1 MSKLNIESE
10 LYSPVL
16 SPEIKMALH
25 KEHQAM
31 REIIKKEIEEGI
43 QKAFKSNTVRIDS
56 LECDINKTREDLKH
70 SNRFQQGSL
79 PVEDEPYRQNGMNRV
94 KSLQKYSIP
103 IILVLL
109 VSILVFFIWPEH
121 ESSPTPTKSSLPVSE
136 VNPPEWQ
143 PALSSEVETETSDD
157 QIISSS
163 EPIPMF
169 GDGNRTKPVYA
180 SANVKEDKK
189 AQVNLKSDHPTYVAA
204 LDDIINTETAPEH
217 SKLKAL
223 IQKLYTAE
231 GLEGTR
237 HSVSQA
243 QQKRRFKNYVEKS
256 SYDVYLIRGLFEY
269 IAALSCLD
277 CGEKI
282 LVDLLLSDI
291 KNPIL
296 TTLNQKL
303 PEPDRFAPLPVVKK
317 NNKEFKEFMAAV
329 ILLQLKD

>member
-43 QKAFKSNTVRIDS
+43 QKAFKSNTVRIES
-56 LECDINKTREDLKH
+56 LECDINKTRDDLKH
-70 SNRFQQGSL
+70 SSRFQQGSH
-79 PVEDEPYRQNGMNRV
+79 PVEDAPQNGMNRV
-94 KSLQKYSIP
+94 ESLQKYSIP
-103 IILVLL
+103 IILVFL

-121 ESSPTPTKSSLPVSE
+121 ESSPTQEKSSLPVSD

-143 PALSSEVETETSDD
+143 SALSSEVETETSDD

-163 EPIPMF
+163 EPRPMF
-169 GDGNRTKPVYA
+169 GDENRTKPVY
-180 SANVKEDKK
+180 ANVKEDKK
-189 AQVNLKSDHPTYVAA
+189 AQVNLKSDHQTYVAA
-204 LDDIINTETAPEH
+204 LDDIINTETAAEH

-231 GLEGTR
+231 GLDGTG

-256 SYDVYLIRGLFEY
+256 SYDVFLIRALFEY

-282 LVDLLLSDI
+282 TVDLLLSDI
-291 KNPIL
+291 KKPIL

-303 PEPDRFAPLPVVKK
+303 PEPDRFDPLPPVKK
-317 NNKEFKEFMAAV
+317 NNKKFKEFMAAV